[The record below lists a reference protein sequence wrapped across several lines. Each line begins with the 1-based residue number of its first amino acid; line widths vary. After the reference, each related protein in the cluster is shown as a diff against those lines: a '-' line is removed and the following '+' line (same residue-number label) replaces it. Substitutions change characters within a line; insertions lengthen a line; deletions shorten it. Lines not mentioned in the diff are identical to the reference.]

1 MPATMT
7 KNGRA
12 PTATR
17 PKPGGQKAAPAIR
30 AFRIGVQSTD
40 EIDYDETRTL
50 TASTQDLP
58 VLNVPPAGFL
68 QDLYLLVTY
77 TVAGNAVATVVVT
90 EDYPW
95 NLIDTVT
102 FEDVNQ
108 APILG
113 PFTGWDLYIANK
125 FGGYN
130 HVDDPRLSPVY
141 RLDTLT
147 GTNAT
152 ASSTAFVLRVPVEL
166 VQRDGLGS
174 LPNKSGTAM
183 FKLRLRLA
191 SSGAVYTT
199 PPTTL
204 GSFRMRVQQADWWEP
219 EQSDLKGRPLAQ
231 TPPAVQT
238 TQYWSKVDYTQAS
251 GSMRLKFDR
260 VGYLVRNFI
269 FVMRDDVAP
278 TRAGGE
284 TDWPDPFQLRIEG
297 NILITR
303 LRDIWR
309 QQMTSYG
316 YLGGHAAGS
325 ATATPA
331 SIGDNYSGANLATPS
346 KDNGVYV
353 QPFCRDFSHKPGW
366 ETRRGYL
373 MTSSSARIE
382 ALGTVGGTGAKTF
395 TVITNDVAP
404 AGGDDA
410 AITV

>member
-1 MPATMT
+1 MAATMT
-7 KNGRA
+7 RNGPQGARG
-12 PTATR
+12 T
-17 PKPGGQKAAPAIR
+17 GQKAPPAVR

-68 QDLYLLVTY
+68 QDLYLLVEY

-102 FEDVNQ
+102 FEDVNN

-113 PFTGWDLYIANK
+113 PFTGWDLYIADK
-125 FGGYN
+125 YGGFN

-152 ASSTAFVLRVPVEL
+152 ASSTAFVLRIPVEL
-166 VQRDGLGS
+166 VQRDGLGA

-183 FKLRLRLA
+183 FKVRTRLA
-191 SSGAVYTT
+191 ASGAVYTT

-204 GSFRMRVQQADWWEP
+204 GSFRLRIQQADWWEP
-219 EQSDLKGRPLAQ
+219 ETTDMKGRPLAQ
-231 TPPAVQT
+231 NPPAVQT
-238 TQYWSKVDYTQAS
+238 TQYWSKVDYTVSA
-251 GSMRLKFDR
+251 GSLRQKFDR
-260 VGYLVRNFI
+260 VGYLVRNFV
-269 FVMRDDVAP
+269 FVL
-278 TRAGGE
+278 RAAGSRSTGE
-284 TDWPDPFQLRIEG
+284 TNFPDPFLLRVEG
-297 NILITR
+297 NTLVTR
-303 LRDIWR
+303 LRAIWR
-309 QQMTSYG
+309 QQMASLG

-325 ATATPA
+325 ASATPA
-331 SIGDNYSGANLATPS
+331 SIGDNYSGANLAVPS

-353 QPFCRDFSHKPGW
+353 LPFCRDFAHRPGQ

-382 ALGTVGGTGAKTF
+382 AQGTIGGSGSHTF
-395 TVITNDVAP
+395 TVITNDVAA